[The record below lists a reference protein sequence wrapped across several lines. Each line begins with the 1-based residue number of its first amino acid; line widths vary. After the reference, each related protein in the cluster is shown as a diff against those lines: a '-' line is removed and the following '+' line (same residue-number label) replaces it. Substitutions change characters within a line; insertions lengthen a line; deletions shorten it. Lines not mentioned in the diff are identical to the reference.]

1 MFQIEV
7 KMKKAGIIYEEYL
20 YLQPNSIIN
29 YNSRK
34 DEYGNKLSKT
44 ISIMI
49 TLILILFVF
58 WAVFRLIFMV
68 LGSIFGFIWDIFSN
82 DNLFG

>member
-1 MFQIEV
+1 
-7 KMKKAGIIYEEYL
+7 
-20 YLQPNSIIN
+20 
-29 YNSRK
+29 
-34 DEYGNKLSKT
+34 
-44 ISIMI
+44 MI